1 MRRIITAPTALVVT
15 VDEAK
20 EFGPIGLDCTDEIV
34 TSLIRAAT
42 ADIENRLWDRAI
54 LTQKI
59 AVSLDGALPRVV
71 DLEPNITDLVSITR
85 WTRSDASE
93 VVDATT
99 YTVGLADGFVETL
112 NACWPSPARER
123 AAFTV
128 TYQAGWLTPADVPA
142 DVRVCVLRMVK
153 AHYDNRDPIG
163 PVGATM
169 VTPEI
174 VTAIGRSYSNRR
186 LDTAG

>member
-20 EFGPIGLDCTDEIV
+20 AFGPIGIDCTDEIV

-42 ADIENRLWDRAI
+42 ADIENRLWNRAI

-59 AVSLDGALPRVV
+59 AVSIDGTPPRAV
-71 DLEPNITDLVSITR
+71 DLEPNISALESVTR
-85 WTRSDASE
+85 WTRANAAE
-93 VVDATT
+93 VVDAAN
-99 YTVGLADGFVETL
+99 YSVGLEDGFIETL
-112 NACWPSPARER
+112 DAWPSPDRER

-186 LDTAG
+186 LDAAG

>member
-1 MRRIITAPTALVVT
+1 MSV
-15 VDEAK
+15 
-20 EFGPIGLDCTDEIV
+20 
-34 TSLIRAAT
+34 
-42 ADIENRLWDRAI
+42 
-54 LTQKI
+54 
-59 AVSLDGALPRVV
+59 
-71 DLEPNITDLVSITR
+71 TR
-85 WTRSDASE
+85 WTRANAAE
-93 VVDATT
+93 VVDAAT

-128 TYQAGWLTPADVPA
+128 TYQAGWLTPADVPE